1 MGTPADTP
9 RITQHLRDPL
19 PTPAAIWAGIAAA
32 PLAWS
37 AQGLIGWWLSSQVCA
52 DGTPEWGSWSA
63 ASVRLTLVSLSA
75 AALLVALAGAIAAYR
90 AFRARRQPD
99 RSTEA
104 FTGEYRVGFMAMAGV
119 LISSIFAV
127 AIVLTAIAVG
137 TVSVCEEMR

>member
-1 MGTPADTP
+1 MAAQADTP

-19 PTPAAIWAGIAAA
+19 PTPTAVWAGITAA
-32 PLAWS
+32 PLVWA
-37 AQGLIGWWLSSQVCA
+37 AQGLIGWWISSQACA
-52 DGTPEWGSWSA
+52 DGTPGWGSWSA
-63 ASVRLTLVSLSA
+63 ATVRLTLVALSA
-75 AALLVALAGAIAAYR
+75 VALLIALAGAIAAYR

-104 FTGEYRVGFMAMAGV
+104 FTGEYRLGFMAMAGV

-127 AIVLTAIAVG
+127 AIVLTAIAVS